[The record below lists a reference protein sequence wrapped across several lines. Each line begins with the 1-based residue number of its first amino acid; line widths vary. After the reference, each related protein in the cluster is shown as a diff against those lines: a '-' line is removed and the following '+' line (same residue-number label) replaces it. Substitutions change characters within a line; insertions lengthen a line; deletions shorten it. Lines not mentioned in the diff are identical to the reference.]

1 MRIVVALLA
10 ALSLMAQEPVKPKP
24 NFFGLAPPPDAAAV
38 ERGQALFIAN
48 CGFCHG
54 SSAKGGNNGPDLIR
68 SVLVLDDDGSAERL
82 GPVILQG
89 RPQKGMPKFDM
100 SAAQIKDIAAFLLSR
115 SQATVVRGDY
125 KILNVVTGDAK
136 AGQLYFTAHCAAC
149 HSVSGDLAHVAAKFE
164 AAALQSRMLY
174 PKERNSARARVV
186 AIVTLPNGKS
196 FSGTLRAIDDFS
208 VALTDGEGRY
218 RSWPRGEGS
227 GIKVVLQDPLEGHE
241 QLLKRYTDTDM
252 HNVLAYL
259 ETLQ

>member
-1 MRIVVALLA
+1 
-10 ALSLMAQEPVKPKP
+10 MAQEPAKPKP
-24 NFFGLAPPPDAAAV
+24 NFFGLPPPPDAAGVA
-38 ERGQALFIAN
+38 RGQALFIAS

-54 SSAKGGNNGPDLIR
+54 SSAKGGSGGPDLVR
-68 SVLVLDDDGSAERL
+68 SVLVLDDEGSAERL

-89 RPQKGMPKFDM
+89 GPQKGMPKFDM
-100 SAAQIKDIAAFLLSR
+100 SAAQIKDIASYLLSR
-115 SQATVVRGDY
+115 SQATVIRGDY

-136 AGQLYFTAHCAAC
+136 AGQLYFTAHCATC
-149 HSVSGDLAHVAAKFE
+149 HSAGGDLAHVAAKFD

-174 PKERNSARARVV
+174 PKERHSTRSRVV
-186 AIVTLPNGKS
+186 AIVTLPDGKS
-196 FSGTLRAIDDFS
+196 LSGTLRAIDDFS

-218 RSWPRGEGS
+218 RSWTIGEGS
-227 GIKVVLQDPLEGHE
+227 GIRVVLQDPLEGHE